1 MLFALHWAQILFTYY
16 NELTTRRTTLHE
28 FVKFCLRTIFKIFK
42 VRCNIQFDLADLPTK
57 AVYVSNHVSFLDPII
72 LFAFLPGNPVFALN
86 GHLYR
91 RNFIRFLMK
100 KADILLF
107 NPIEPG
113 DIKNLIAKVDS
124 GRQVV
129 IFAEGRMTENGG
141 LMKIYEAPGLV
152 ADKSKAPLIPIWI
165 NGPQYGFF
173 SKTKGKLPHRPL
185 PKVKITVGKPRSFKL
200 KDELRRQ
207 RDHISNEVY
216 QILREMSF
224 EVNYNPNISL
234 FAQLMKT
241 AKVHSKKGLIHRPKF
256 VEDIQR
262 VPNSYKDIIIK
273 SFVLGKYFKRRTL
286 PGEHVALLLPNS
298 IATVC
303 TFFGLSAYDRVPVML
318 NFSVGA
324 QNMMSMCQTAQVRI
338 VITSLTFIKTAK
350 LENAVEVLK
359 ANGFNVIYLES
370 LRKDIGLWE
379 KINAYLRYKIKR
391 VPHKDGGNKK
401 AVILFT
407 SGSEGAP
414 KAVVLSHAN
423 IISNIKQMSAIETIN
438 TTDTVFNALPMFH
451 SFGLTVG
458 TLFPMLEGAKL
469 FLYPSPLHYRIVAEL
484 VYEIGATIMFGTDTF
499 FRGYGRIAHP
509 FDFHNVRFMFGGAE
523 AVKADTRDMWMERLG
538 IRVMEAYGST
548 ECSPVVTANNRI
560 FNRFGSI
567 GKLLPAMEYKIQPI
581 DGIEKGGELVVRG
594 PNVMLGYILPS
605 QPGVLQP
612 LEDGWYHTGD
622 VVEIDEIGF
631 IYIKDRIK
639 RFAKIG
645 GEMVSLNAVDNM
657 VRKAYEWMSPQDK
670 SEDNG
675 EMFSYG
681 VVAIP
686 HESKGEQIVLVTN
699 NRMVTQEVLHSY
711 IKNNGMSELYLPRI
725 ILFRDKLPMFATGK
739 ADNVTLKKEVLEELA
754 GKAE

>member
-1 MLFALHWAQILFTYY
+1 MQ
-16 NELTTRRTTLHE
+16 N
-28 FVKFCLRTIFKIFK
+28 FVRFCLRRIFGLFK
-42 VRCNIQFDLADLPTK
+42 VRFNLQFKEKNLPGRG
-57 AVYVSNHVSFLDPII
+57 VFVSNHVSYLDPIL

-91 RNFIRFLMK
+91 NKLIRFLMK
-100 KADILLF
+100 TADVMPF

-113 DIKNLIAKVDS
+113 DIKNLIAKVS
-124 GRQVV
+124 ENRLCV
-129 IFAEGRMTENGG
+129 IFAEGRITENGS

-152 ADKSKAPLIPIWI
+152 ADKSKSPIIPIWI
-165 NGPQYGFF
+165 TGPQYGVF

-185 PKVKITVGKPRSFKL
+185 PKVLITVGKPRGFKL

-241 AKVHSKKGLIHRPKF
+241 AKVHSKKNMFMRPAF

-262 VPNSYKDIIIK
+262 IPNSYKDIIIK
-273 SFVLGKYFKRRTL
+273 SFVIGKYFKRRTRK
-286 PGEHVALLLPNS
+286 GEHVALMLPNS
-298 IATVC
+298 IAALS

-324 QNMMSMCQTAQVRI
+324 KNVASMCNTAQI
-338 VITSLTFIKTAK
+338 KTVITSMTFIKTAK
-350 LENAVEVLK
+350 LEATIEVLK
-359 ANGFNVIYLES
+359 AAGYNVVYLES
-370 LRKDIGLWE
+370 LRKEIGLWS
-379 KINAYLRYKIKR
+379 KINAFLRYKIKR
-391 VPHKDGGNKK
+391 VPHRDGGNKK
-401 AVILFT
+401 ACILFT

-423 IISNIKQMSAIETIN
+423 IISNIKQISAIETIN
-438 TTDTVFNALPMFH
+438 KTDTVFNALPMFH

-458 TLFPMLEGAKL
+458 TLFPLLEGAKL
-469 FLYPSPLHYRIVAEL
+469 FLYPSPLHYRVVAEI

-499 FRGYGRIAHP
+499 FRGYAKIAHP

-523 AVKADTRDMWMERLG
+523 PIKPDTRDIWMERLG
-538 IRVMEAYGST
+538 IRVLEAYGST
-548 ECSPVVTANNRI
+548 ECSPVITANNLI

-567 GKLLPAMEYKIQPI
+567 GKLLPAIQYKIIPV
-581 DGIEKGGELVVRG
+581 DGIAKGGELVVKG
-594 PNVMLGYILPS
+594 PNIMQGYIMPDN
-605 QPGVLQP
+605 PGVLVP

-631 IYIKDRIK
+631 LYIKDRIK

-645 GEMVSLNAVDNM
+645 GEMVSLNAVDDM
-657 VRKAYEWMSPQDK
+657 VRKAYEWMGPNF
-670 SEDNG
+670 E
-675 EMFSYG
+675 YG
-681 VVAIP
+681 VVAVP

-699 NRMVTQEVLHSY
+699 NPSVQQSVLQTY
-711 IKNNGMSELYLPRI
+711 IRNNGMSELFLPRI
-725 ILFRDKLPMFATGK
+725 ILQREHLPVFATGK
-739 ADNVTLKKEVLEELA
+739 ADNVSLKKDVMEELGLTKKPA
-754 GKAE
+754 A